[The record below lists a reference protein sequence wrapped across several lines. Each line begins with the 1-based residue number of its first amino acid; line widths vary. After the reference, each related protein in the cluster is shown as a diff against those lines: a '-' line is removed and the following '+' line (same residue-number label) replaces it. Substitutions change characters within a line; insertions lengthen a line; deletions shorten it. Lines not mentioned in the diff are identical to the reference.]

1 MRIQHNV
8 MVVVTVIVA
17 MVVGDEAVLVVV
29 EN

>member
-1 MRIQHNV
+1 VRIQHNV